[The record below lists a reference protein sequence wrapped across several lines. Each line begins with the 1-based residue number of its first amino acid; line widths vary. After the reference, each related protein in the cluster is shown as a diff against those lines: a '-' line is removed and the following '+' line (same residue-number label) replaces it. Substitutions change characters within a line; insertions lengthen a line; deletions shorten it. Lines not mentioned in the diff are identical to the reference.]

1 MSLINIPKN
10 AIEFGNKII
19 NENDFIKDLTSLM
32 ENEEFINF
40 FNKYM
45 NDWTSVKSSIM
56 YIKLYDEF
64 KEKYKEIN
72 DIALDKN
79 IVVYLLCKVMR
90 NKDLRNLSI
99 ETIDKIYN
107 EDKVDYFDEL
117 EKFMNKQLLL
127 S

>member
-19 NENDFIKDLTSLM
+19 NENDFLKDLTSLM

-56 YIKLYDEF
+56 YMKLYDEF

-107 EDKVDYFDEL
+107 EDKVDYFNEL

>member
-19 NENDFIKDLTSLM
+19 NENDFLKDLTSLM

-56 YIKLYDEF
+56 YMKLYDEF